1 MNEFDRRDFL
11 SGAGALL
18 ALPAVAGCAGTGAA
32 LETGGPADGAALER
46 TLAGVAEDL
55 LAEYPENA
63 TALGLD
69 KDARSG
75 LKSTLT
81 DRSLLGRGRHAA
93 LTAARLKRIRAIDT
107 RGLSETQII
116 DRGVAETA
124 HALAAEGF
132 RFPYGD
138 VVSLNQQWSY
148 RNAPYVVAQN
158 TGAFVEIPDFLDS
171 NHVVE
176 TPADADSYLARLEA
190 YAGALDGES
199 ERLRHDK
206 GIGVVAPDFLLDK
219 TLRQMKGAR
228 SQPVESWGLVTSLG
242 RRAGAFAGR
251 NYAAEV
257 TRLSRDKVAPAL
269 DRQIAELQRHRA
281 VARPDAGVWKL
292 PQGEAYYAWALRAGT
307 TSAMTPDEVH
317 RHGLEQLEMLQARMD
332 SLLRAQGLTQ
342 GSVGAR
348 MTALGNDPKHLFPN
362 TDEGRAQILEFVNGK
377 VADIRT
383 RLPRAFN
390 TLVKGNLI
398 IKRVPPEIE
407 AGAPGGYAAAG
418 TIDGKVP
425 GNYYINLRDTAMW
438 PRFSLATLTYH
449 EGIPGHIWQGEY
461 TYRMP
466 LIRSLLAFNAYSEG
480 WALYAEQLADELG
493 AYDGDP
499 LGQLG
504 YLQSISFRACRLVV
518 DTGIHAKRWT
528 RDRAIRWFAE
538 TNGSTVE
545 EVQGEVDRYCAWPGQ
560 ACGYKVGHSE
570 IVRLRDKARAA
581 LGDRFDLKA
590 FDDALVLGGNVPMTL
605 LEQVIDR
612 HIAAGRS

>member
-1 MNEFDRRDFL
+1 MNDLDRRDFL

-18 ALPAVAGCAGTGAA
+18 ALPVVAGCAATGAA
-32 LETGGPADGAALER
+32 PDSGGADKGAALER
-46 TLAGVAEDL
+46 TLSGVAEDL

-69 KDARSG
+69 KGARSA

-93 LTAARLKRIRAIDT
+93 LTSARLERIRAT
-107 RGLSETQII
+107 VPAGLSESQLI

-176 TPADADSYLARLEA
+176 TPADADSYLTRLSL
-190 YAGALDGES
+190 YAGALDGET
-199 ERLRHDK
+199 ERLRHDR

-219 TLRQMKGAR
+219 TLRQMKSAR
-228 SQPVESWGLVTSLG
+228 SQPIQSWGLVTSLG
-242 RRAGAFAGR
+242 RRAGAFAGPD
-251 NYAAEV
+251 YAAEAA
-257 TRLSRDKVAPAL
+257 RLCRDKVAPAL

-281 VARPDAGVWKL
+281 VATSDAGVWKL

-307 TSAMTPDEVH
+307 TSAMSPEEVH

-332 SLLRAQGLTQ
+332 PLLRAQGLTQ

-362 TDEGRAQILEFVNGK
+362 TDEGRAQILAYLNGR

-383 RLPRAFN
+383 RLPRAFD
-390 TLVKGNLI
+390 TLVKGDLI

-493 AYDGDP
+493 VYEGDP

-528 RDRAIRWFAE
+528 RERAIRWFAD

-570 IVRLRDKARAA
+570 IVRLREKAKAA
-581 LGDRFDLKA
+581 LGPRFSLKA
-590 FDDALVLGGNVPMTL
+590 FDDALVLGGNVPLTL

-612 HIAAGRS
+612 HIAARR